1 MVYVTADS
9 YKGAERVGEPFD
21 KKGKKY
27 IKIKLKCDR
36 CVNGIYAVGVENG
49 HIKPHPAY
57 NGVCLK
63 CGGTGWLQKEV
74 RLYTEQEYERNKAA
88 AERAKAKREEVRKQ
102 EIEANYEKN
111 RAKWLEK
118 NGFSAEG
125 DVYLIKGETY
135 SIKDELKGAGFKY
148 DLVLGWHAPI
158 AALYEERLVKF
169 NINDLYTFSADGNW
183 VSKKEGM
190 EDLIKSKIAE
200 DQPKVNSD
208 WVGEVGDRIK
218 EKVTLV
224 SKRSFYGKYGLTDIY
239 TFQDANENIYT
250 WFTTSATFSKE
261 VNDTFILS
269 GTVKKHDSFND
280 TKQTVL
286 TRCRVIGME

>member
-9 YKGAERVGEPFD
+9 YKSAERIGEPFD

-27 IKIKLKCDR
+27 TKIKFKCDR

-49 HIKPHPAY
+49 SIKPHPAY

-88 AERAKAKREEVRKQ
+88 AERAKTKREEVRKQ

-135 SIKDELKGAGFKY
+135 SIKDELIIMTNKEMSIN
-148 DLVLGWHAPI
+148 LN
-158 AALYEERLVKF
+158 
-169 NINDLYTFSADGNW
+169 NINEST
-183 VSKKEGM
+183 
-190 EDLIKSKIAE
+190 KS
-200 DQPKVNSD
+200 Q
-208 WVGEVGDRIK
+208 
-218 EKVTLV
+218 
-224 SKRSFYGKYGLTDIY
+224 
-239 TFQDANENIYT
+239 NENDN
-250 WFTTSATFSKE
+250 
-261 VNDTFILS
+261 NDNNKNDEEEN
-269 GTVKKHDSFND
+269 KKVELEEKNEIEKKSSSNVYIN
-280 TKQTVL
+280 K
-286 TRCRVIGME
+286 

>member
-1 MVYVTADS
+1 MIYVTADS

-27 IKIKLKCDR
+27 TKIKFKCDR

-49 HIKPHPAY
+49 SIKPHPAY

-135 SIKDELKGAGFKY
+135 SIKDELKAAGFKY
-148 DLVLGWHAPI
+148 DLVLGWHAPTP
-158 AALYEERLVKF
+158 ALYNDRLVKF
-169 NINDLYTFSADGNW
+169 NIEDLYSFSADGNW
-183 VSKKEGM
+183 VVKKEGM
-190 EDLIKSKIAE
+190 EDLIKSKVAE
-200 DQPKVNSD
+200 DQSNVNSD
-208 WVGEVGDRIK
+208 WVGEVGDHIK
-218 EKVTLV
+218 KVQVTLK
-224 SKRSFYGKYGLTDIY
+224 SKRSFYGKFGLTNVY
-239 TFQDANENIYT
+239 TFQDDKENIYT
-250 WFTTSATFSKE
+250 WFTTVEMTKA
-261 VNDTFILS
+261 VNDVFFLK
-269 GTVKKHDSFND
+269 GTIKKHDEYNG

-286 TRCRVIGME
+286 TRCRVVE

>member
-27 IKIKLKCDR
+27 TKIKFKCDR

-49 HIKPHPAY
+49 SIKPHPAY

-111 RAKWLEK
+111 RANWLEK
-118 NGFSAEG
+118 HGFSAEG

-135 SIKDELKGAGFKY
+135 SIKDELKAAGFKY
-148 DLVLGWHAPI
+148 DLVLGWHAP
-158 AALYEERLVKF
+158 APALYEERLVKF

-208 WVGEVGDRIK
+208 WVGEVGDKIK

-269 GTVKKHDSFND
+269 GTIKKHDNFND

-286 TRCRVIGME
+286 TRCRVIGAE